1 MAMAES
7 YCVSCGVITSAFG
20 SPQPPS
26 HRCDACLEYYTQNNN
41 LSNTGQPLQDIEDE
55 ELQLKLFRLFIGPV
69 PYNRAKHRKNG
80 SLTKFANGGVL
91 YALGKDTESTIS
103 TLQENV
109 LREVERGRIGVFEI
123 KGPFK
128 HGSVLSYNE
137 D

>member
-1 MAMAES
+1 MKVDS

-26 HRCDACLEYYTQNNN
+26 HQCDACLKYDAQNSN
-41 LSNTGQPLQDIEDE
+41 LSDTGHPLQDIEDK
-55 ELQLKLFRLFIGPV
+55 ELPLKLFRFFIGPV
-69 PYNRAKHRKNG
+69 PNQDEKFRKNG

-91 YALGKDTESTIS
+91 YALGKDPESTIS
-103 TLQENV
+103 ILQENV
-109 LREVERGRIGVFEI
+109 LREVERGRIGIFEM